1 MGRHTRLNCIFSSMK
16 KRCYNPSC
24 KSYKNYGGRGITIC
38 DEWRNPEKVSIKGT
52 KNNNITKGF
61 VAFKEWA
68 LNNGYADNLTI
79 DRIDTNKGY
88 SPDNC
93 RWATSKEQ
101 QNNLRNN
108 VIITYKGRTKTLAQW
123 CEELNVDY
131 QLVRHR
137 LQRNWSVEKAFET
150 KANKGL
156 PLITYK
162 GKTQTVKQWC
172 KELDLKYRTVHNR
185 LSKKWTVEE
194 AFGIKKMY
202 NKKRK

>member
-1 MGRHTRLNCIFSSMK
+1 MDKHTRLNYIFSSMK
-16 KRCYNPSC
+16 KRCYNPTC
-24 KSYKNYGGRGITIC
+24 KAYKSYGGRGITIC
-38 DEWRNPEKVSIKGT
+38 EEWLNPERTTIIGT
-52 KNNNITKGF
+52 HVHHVTKGF

-79 DRIDTNKGY
+79 DRIDVNKGY

-108 VIITYKGRTKTLAQW
+108 VIITYKGKTQTLAQW

-131 QLVRHR
+131 HLVHHR
-137 LQRNWSVEKAFET
+137 LQRNWTVEKAFET

-162 GKTQTVKQWC
+162 DKTQTVKQWC
-172 KELDLKYRTVHNR
+172 KELNLKYRTVYDR
-185 LSKKWTVEE
+185 LSKNWTVEE
-194 AFGIKKMY
+194 AFGIKE
-202 NKKRK
+202 RGVLWT